1 VGSMQIAVLVA
12 GALALSIVATAV
24 IIWRLAR
31 QQSGVIQNRLDA
43 YATRGGV
50 DVVERRERRTMA
62 FRLDRSLRRRAY
74 GRLLAEDLSR
84 ADVQLR
90 ISEFMMLS
98 VLAGVMGVLFGLLLL
113 QTPVLALLVGFVAF
127 FYPRLYLKQRQAK
140 RLRAFNGQLA
150 DALRLIVSSLRSGY
164 SMLQSIEVVAAELP
178 QPIAGEFARVV
189 REVGLGLSQEQAFNN
204 MLGRIASDDL
214 DMMVTAVN
222 VQREV
227 GGNLAEILDTIS
239 TTIEERVRIQGE
251 IRVMTAQQTLTG
263 YLLTL
268 LPVAVTLIL
277 FGINRPYMMQMFEDT
292 CGLAML
298 GTGVVMVSIGF
309 VIMKAIVKIQV

>member
-1 VGSMQIAVLVA
+1 MGLTEIGLLVA
-12 GALALSIVATAV
+12 GALALSIVATSYV
-24 IIWRLAR
+24 VWRLVR
-31 QQSGVIQNRLDA
+31 QQSGVIQDRLDA
-43 YATRGGV
+43 YATRSSV
-50 DVVERRERRTMA
+50 DVAERKERRTIA
-62 FRLDRSLRRRAY
+62 GRLDRALRRRNY
-74 GRLLAEDLSR
+74 GRQLSEDLSR

-90 ISEFMMLS
+90 ISEFVMLS
-98 VLAGVMGVLFGLLLL
+98 ILAGVLGVLFGLILFDL
-113 QTPVLALLVGFVAF
+113 PALALVVGFVCF
-127 FYPRLYLKQRQAK
+127 LYPRIYLKQRQAK
-140 RLRAFNGQLA
+140 RLKDFSDQLA

-164 SMLQSIEVVAAELP
+164 SMLQSLEVVASELP
-178 QPIAGEFARVV
+178 EPISGEFARVV

-222 VQREV
+222 VQRDV

-239 TTIEERVRIQGE
+239 ATIEERVRIQGE

-263 YLLTL
+263 YLLTF

-277 FGINRPYMMQMFEDT
+277 FGINRAYMMQMFEDT

-298 GTGVVMVSIGF
+298 GTGVVMVGIGF
-309 VIMKAIVKIQV
+309 VVMKSVVKIEV